1 MTEPIAAPAPAAAR
15 PTHAAAHVGTIVTM
29 FAWGTL
35 IPAAK
40 VVLRE
45 LDPWT
50 TAAVR
55 VAIAAA
61 VLLVISVGMD
71 GVSWLRAI
79 PWRRTLALGA
89 AIACFSLLYTIGIA
103 LSNPVPAI
111 IVSGASPAASAI
123 YAALAF
129 RQPLPRGA
137 VGAFALSTA
146 GAIIA
151 ALGNA
156 STGAEAAVR
165 GGEWLLI
172 VAALSW
178 TWYSLK
184 AQQWLGSWGQHRITA
199 VSYLGATF
207 VIAPIYAL
215 LLWAGIAEA
224 PATVPTPPALALLA
238 WMIGAVT
245 LLGGVLWNYGVSR
258 IGIIVTSL
266 YLNLIPLFGILTAAA
281 FGSYPSGQQL
291 LGCALVVVGV
301 GLLRRP
307 KRAA

>member
-1 MTEPIAAPAPAAAR
+1 MNDFVPAR
-15 PTHAAAHVGTIVTM
+15 PVARSANLAAHAGTVVTM

-40 VVLRE
+40 IVLGE
-45 LDPWT
+45 LDAWT
-50 TAAVR
+50 LSTVR
-55 VAIAAA
+55 VVAAAA
-61 VLLVISVGMD
+61 VLLVISVGID
-71 GVSWLRAI
+71 GASWLRTI
-79 PWRRTLALGA
+79 PWHRTVALGGG
-89 AIACFSLLYTIGIA
+89 IAGFSLLYTIGIA
-103 LSNPVPAI
+103 LSNQVSAI
-111 IVSGASPAASAI
+111 IVSGASPAVAAI

-137 VGAFALSTA
+137 RGAFALSTA

-151 ALGNA
+151 ALGNVSADVHA
-156 STGAEAAVR
+156 SVR

-172 VAALSW
+172 LASLSW

-199 VSYLGATF
+199 VSYFGASA
-207 VIAPIYAL
+207 VLAPIYAML
-215 LLWAGIAEA
+215 LAAGVAAPPLTMPSA
-224 PATVPTPPALALLA
+224 PAIALLV
-238 WMIGAVT
+238 WIIGAVT

-266 YLNLIPLFGILTAAA
+266 YLNLIPLFGIVTAAA

-291 LGCALVVVGV
+291 FGCTLVVAGV
-301 GLLRRP
+301 ALLRRP
-307 KRAA
+307 KAAS

>member
-1 MTEPIAAPAPAAAR
+1 MTEPIAAPAAAR
-15 PTHAAAHVGTIVTM
+15 PTHLAAHVGTVVTM

-50 TAAVR
+50 VSALR
-55 VAIAAA
+55 VVVAAA
-61 VLLVISVGMD
+61 VLLVISVGID

-89 AIACFSLLYTIGIA
+89 GIAGFSLLYTVGIA
-103 LSNPVPAI
+103 LSNPVSAI

-137 VGAFALSTA
+137 IGAFALSTA

-151 ALGNA
+151 ALGNVSA
-156 STGAEAAVR
+156 GEAGVR

-184 AQQWLGSWGQHRITA
+184 AQHWLGSWGQHRITA
-199 VSYLGATF
+199 VSYLGAAV
-207 VIAPIYAL
+207 VIAPIYAAL
-215 LLWAGIAEA
+215 VAAGFAETPTTMPSA
-224 PATVPTPPALALLA
+224 PAFVLLA

-281 FGSYPSGQQL
+281 FGSYPTAQQL
-291 LGCALVVVGV
+291 VGCALVVVGV

-307 KRAA
+307 KPAA

>member
-15 PTHAAAHVGTIVTM
+15 PAHLAAHVGTVVTM

-50 TAAVR
+50 AAAVR
-55 VAIAAA
+55 VVVAAA

-89 AIACFSLLYTIGIA
+89 AIAGFSLLYTIGIA
-103 LSNPVPAI
+103 LSNPVSAI

-123 YAALAF
+123 YAALVF
-129 RQPLPRGA
+129 HQPLPRGA
-137 VGAFALSTA
+137 IGAFALSTT

-151 ALGNA
+151 ALG
-156 STGAEAAVR
+156 SVSGGEVVVR

-184 AQQWLGSWGQHRITA
+184 AQQWLGSWGQHRVTA
-199 VSYLGATF
+199 VSYLGAAL
-207 VIAPIYAL
+207 VIAPIYVAL
-215 LLWAGIAEA
+215 VTVGIAEI
-224 PATVPTPPALALLA
+224 PATVPATPALVLLA

-281 FGSYPSGQQL
+281 FGSYPTGQQL
-291 LGCALVVVGV
+291 VGCALVVVGV

-307 KRAA
+307 KRAM